1 MAEILITSGLAF
13 AGTNMDDILILMI
26 LFAAAGSR
34 KERLCI
40 TAGQYLGMGLLTL
53 ISIAGA
59 YGARILPQGYIRF
72 LGILPIFLGIKAWTG
87 YRKMQGWGGR
97 ATEGSGVMGIMM
109 LTAANG
115 ADNLGVYIPVFSRYS
130 TWEQLEAAAV
140 FGCMTAVWCLAG
152 VKLAGCAPVKECIR
166 KSGHILIP
174 AVLVCLGIR
183 ILMGGP

>member
-1 MAEILITSGLAF
+1 
-13 AGTNMDDILILMI
+13 
-26 LFAAAGSR
+26 
-34 KERLCI
+34 
-40 TAGQYLGMGLLTL
+40 
-53 ISIAGA
+53 
-59 YGARILPQGYIRF
+59 
-72 LGILPIFLGIKAWTG
+72 
-87 YRKMQGWGGR
+87 MQGWGGR

-183 ILMGGP
+183 ILMGES